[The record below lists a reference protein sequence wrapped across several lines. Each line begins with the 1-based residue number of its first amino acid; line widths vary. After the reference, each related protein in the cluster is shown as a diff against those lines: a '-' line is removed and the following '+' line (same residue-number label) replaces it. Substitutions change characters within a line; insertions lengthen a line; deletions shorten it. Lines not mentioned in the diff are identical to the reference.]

1 MVTIEE
7 LKLGNRTLEA
17 LKFLLSQI
25 TELETTI
32 SQIDISEIKDAN
44 TLTKEQI
51 ATLQDVKNA
60 VETINSDLSLKKSD
74 FDEKKQNF
82 DNNINAFKNDKADFD
97 EKKADFDS
105 KNSTA
110 LSNFAFITSN
120 VEKINSVSA
129 LLAEA
134 KNVLETIK
142 PIEQR
147 TQAALNIIANS
158 QAKFAE
164 LDALKT
170 TLLELKRSLENISTT
185 GLIND
190 DSASTTTTYSST
202 KINAL
207 TQGGLKEADAS
218 ENNTGGKLVKRNAQG
233 NIYAT
238 NVYLNAPTK
247 AEVSDIKTSLATD
260 KWRFIVRDTGEG
272 LLRSMSIKDFI
283 SSQEVDAYK
292 KSESDDK
299 YLAKSEAST
308 DNISN
313 TLVKRGT
320 DKNISANNIKI
331 SDTGSDIEM
340 VRDIEKDTQ
349 SPYQLLI
356 RKSKDEPI
364 KLMNLQNFI
373 GRLMF
378 YTQGNI
384 DKATSLCLKKT
395 DKIDAYTKRESDEKF
410 ALKTELTDG
419 LPIGAYLSYPS
430 QKTIPAGFLI
440 ADGRSLKKAE
450 YTELFDVIGYTYG
463 GSGENFNLP
472 NFADGKF
479 MRSIGGNAAGLGVV
493 QQDAIDVN
501 SLQLRSIV
509 TDSLGNRNVYG
520 TTGNDYRAV
529 QYTYSNTGTDIAY
542 KSVAGKEDKPIFAT
556 SKPANENRPLNMS
569 VVVLIKAKDVISP
582 SAGQIDKSIIATE
595 AKAGVVKL
603 KNSITAQQE
612 DAAVTEKAVSDLLDI
627 NKSIGVGQAY
637 QDVWAQRELNTY
649 YPNTAGRP
657 IMVDFNLE
665 STSGSYIFHIVV
677 DDVVVR
683 KIQSER
689 FYFVDAQF
697 IVPAGSK
704 YKIATPEN
712 TALKKLGI
720 CNNTNASS
728 SWSELK

>member
-74 FDEKKQNF
+74 FDTNMG
-82 DNNINAFKNDKADFD
+82 AFRNDKADFD

-105 KNSTA
+105 KNNTA
-110 LSNFAFITSN
+110 ISNFAFIASN

-129 LLAEA
+129 LLTEA

-147 TQAALNIIANS
+147 TQAALNTIANS
-158 QAKFAE
+158 QAKFDE
-164 LDALKT
+164 LDALKA
-170 TLLELKRSLENISTT
+170 TLLELKRSLENINTT

-190 DSASTTTTYSST
+190 TSTSTTTTYSST
-202 KINAL
+202 KISTL
-207 TQGGLKEADAS
+207 TQGLLRETDAS

-238 NVYLNAPTK
+238 NIYLSAPAK
-247 AEVSDIKTSLATD
+247 AKVNDIKNSLAAD
-260 KWRFIVRDTGEG
+260 KWRFIVKDTEDAQ
-272 LLRSMSIKDFI
+272 LRSMSIKDFI
-283 SSQEVDAYK
+283 NSQEVDAYK
-292 KSESDDK
+292 KIESDAK
-299 YLAKSEAST
+299 YLAKSEANT
-308 DNISN
+308 DNVSD

-320 DKNISANNIKI
+320 DKNISVNNIKI

-340 VRDIEKDTQ
+340 IRDIERDTQ

-384 DKATSLCLKKT
+384 DKATALCLK
-395 DKIDAYTKRESDEKF
+395 
-410 ALKTELTDG
+410 KTELTDG

-440 ADGRSLKKAE
+440 ADGRSLKKSE
-450 YTELFDVIGYTYG
+450 YPELFNVLGYIYG

-493 QQDAIDVN
+493 QQDAI
-501 SLQLRSIV
+501 
-509 TDSLGNRNVYG
+509 RNI
-520 TTGNDYRAV
+520 
-529 QYTYSNTGTDIAY
+529 TGTLPPYDAGGMP
-542 KSVAGKEDKPIFAT
+542 SGKEYGAFTQNRGGGPVVIGASDTRHYYTFDA
-556 SKPANENRPLNMS
+556 SKVVPTANENRPLNMS

-582 SAGQIDKSIIATE
+582 SAGQIDKSIVATE

-612 DAAVTEKAVSDLLDI
+612 DAAVTEKAVAEAI
-627 NKSIGVGQAY
+627 EANKSIGVGQTY

-649 YPNTAGRP
+649 YPNTTGRP

-712 TALKKLGI
+712 TALKKLSI
-720 CNNTNASS
+720 CANTNISS